1 VTDTLGGASLEWSSE
16 REAGTQNDHDVE
28 RRRMVEQ
35 QLVPRG
41 IHDARVLDA
50 MLRVPRHLFVP
61 PEEARYAYGDH
72 PLPIGDGQTI
82 SQPYIVALML
92 QEARIEPADVVLDV
106 GTGSGYAAAVASELA
121 ARVVSVERH
130 PELAAEAARTL
141 NALGY
146 PVTVV
151 TGDGSLGWPEAAP
164 YDAIVA
170 AATGPQVPE
179 AWRTQ
184 LADGA
189 RVVMP
194 IGHSGRAQHLA
205 VFTRMAEGGL
215 VETNLGGVS
224 FVPLLGEQAWPI
236 DSA

>member
-1 VTDTLGGASLEWSSE
+1 
-16 REAGTQNDHDVE
+16 
-28 RRRMVEQ
+28 MVEQ

-41 IHDARVLDA
+41 IHDVRVLEA
-50 MLRVPRHLFVP
+50 MGRVPRHLFVP
-61 PEEARYAYGDH
+61 PEEARYAYEDH

-92 QEARIEPADVVLDV
+92 QEARIGPDDSVLDV

-130 PELAAEAARTL
+130 PELAAEAARIL
-141 NALGY
+141 EALGY

-151 TGDGSLGWPEAAP
+151 TGDGSLGRPESAP

-170 AATGPQVPE
+170 AATGPHVPE
-179 AWRTQ
+179 AWLAQ
-184 LADGA
+184 LADAG

-205 VFTRMAEGGL
+205 VFTRQTDGSLA
-215 VETNLGGVS
+215 ETNLGGVS
-224 FVPLLGEQAWPI
+224 FVPLLGEQAWPTG
-236 DSA
+236 SG